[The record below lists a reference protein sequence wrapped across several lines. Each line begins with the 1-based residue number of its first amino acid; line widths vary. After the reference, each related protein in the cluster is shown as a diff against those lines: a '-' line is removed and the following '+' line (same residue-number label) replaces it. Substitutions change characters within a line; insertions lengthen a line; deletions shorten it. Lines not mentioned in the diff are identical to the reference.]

1 MGDSDSRCGQPNQRA
16 ENSGTGVQV
25 LDFSTTRLSETDVN
39 GPVNA
44 DSGKSS
50 PTAVTI
56 SGNELRQRKKD
67 QVTVAFAQDS
77 MAKMSQDSKKNR
89 IYGNLDK
96 KKFDDIDHENSED
109 EMLLEFSRF
118 GVLSD
123 DPNVAVTTTDVNDGD
138 LDSDEPLLTTR
149 EAQKKRQRE
158 KRRNRL
164 NMTTSEAMRSAVYGA
179 SDPFFGSV
187 DTFNDSPWWQDSDSY
202 SNQEDEDLRK
212 AIEASIQEHVTAA
225 PTKTENSV
233 DDDLLVAIAESLKL
247 EEHEGSSAKDAEG
260 EDDSSL
266 LEKLRMEDEIA
277 RKIIEQQTREEAQLK
292 AEKEARKQKE
302 ADEAAILA
310 AEIEDVLEAHPN
322 LPDRVLED
330 IKTIYTDMKRSFH
343 EDGGQY
349 PSIDFAVSLAKD
361 RYKDAER
368 KREEVKLEA
377 EAKRMAERQAETR
390 EERAARF
397 AAAFEKRKGK
407 K

>member
-1 MGDSDSRCGQPNQRA
+1 
-16 ENSGTGVQV
+16 
-25 LDFSTTRLSETDVN
+25 
-39 GPVNA
+39 
-44 DSGKSS
+44 
-50 PTAVTI
+50 
-56 SGNELRQRKKD
+56 
-67 QVTVAFAQDS
+67 
-77 MAKMSQDSKKNR
+77 
-89 IYGNLDK
+89 
-96 KKFDDIDHENSED
+96 
-109 EMLLEFSRF
+109 
-118 GVLSD
+118 
-123 DPNVAVTTTDVNDGD
+123 
-138 LDSDEPLLTTR
+138 
-149 EAQKKRQRE
+149 
-158 KRRNRL
+158 
-164 NMTTSEAMRSAVYGA
+164 
-179 SDPFFGSV
+179 
-187 DTFNDSPWWQDSDSY
+187 
-202 SNQEDEDLRK
+202 
-212 AIEASIQEHVTAA
+212 
-225 PTKTENSV
+225 
-233 DDDLLVAIAESLKL
+233 
-247 EEHEGSSAKDAEG
+247 
-260 EDDSSL
+260 
-266 LEKLRMEDEIA
+266 MEDEIA

-377 EAKRMAERQAETR
+377 EAKRMAARQAETR